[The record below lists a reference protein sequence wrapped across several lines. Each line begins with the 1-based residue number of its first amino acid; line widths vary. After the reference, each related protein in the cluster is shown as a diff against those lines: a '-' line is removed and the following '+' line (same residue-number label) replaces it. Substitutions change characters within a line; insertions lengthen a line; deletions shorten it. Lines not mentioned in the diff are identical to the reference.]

1 MVMGESD
8 TVTKE
13 DQAAINKFSQL
24 NNRLSELELVVKAK
38 REDLENFEEAG
49 NELML
54 ADDDETKYL
63 MGEVF
68 VTIANDAAE
77 EKLQEATDAAQAL
90 VEEHEEE
97 IEKIKGEMEDL
108 KAKLKVKFG
117 DSIQLEQ
124 DP

>member
-1 MVMGESD
+1 M
-8 TVTKE
+8 TKE

-77 EKLQEATDAAQAL
+77 EKLQKATDAAQAL